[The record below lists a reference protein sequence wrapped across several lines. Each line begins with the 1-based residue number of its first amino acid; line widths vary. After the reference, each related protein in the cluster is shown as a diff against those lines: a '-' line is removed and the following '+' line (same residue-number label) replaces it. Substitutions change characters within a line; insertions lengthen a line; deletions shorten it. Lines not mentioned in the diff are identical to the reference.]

1 MPPIELIIFIFI
13 FFLWHVWYWA
23 CYIQYNLFCYCM
35 RCYSLNVT
43 DSGLNLIVICS
54 LLHQALLIHQFL
66 VPEGRKWGWGASQ
79 GEKEGMNQKGA
90 TVEMP
95 TEGWRTKVPQ
105 GNTTQWTLPIW
116 VQQLR
121 IHQPHFFYRKITNL
135 ELSESEI
142 QTLSWSFPIYVN
154 KLTEQKNCYFQLINA
169 LRNFLLHV

>member
-1 MPPIELIIFIFI
+1 MVWYLTTIYLYNKISYFPYWTVPLTFNVQLVVPPIELIIFIFI
-13 FFLWHVWYWA
+13 FFLWHVWSRV
-23 CYIQYNLFCYCM
+23 CYIQYNLFSYCM

-79 GEKEGMNQKGA
+79 GENEGMNQKGA

-121 IHQPHFFYRKITNL
+121 IHSQN
-135 ELSESEI
+135 
-142 QTLSWSFPIYVN
+142 
-154 KLTEQKNCYFQLINA
+154 
-169 LRNFLLHV
+169 